1 MDKYFELL
9 NRSFDFLIRV
19 EQVYVERFLCL
30 GVMGFAFCQMLFDEC
45 QAFLLGLP
53 LHQGAVLCVK
63 PHVLY
68 DGSRG
73 GFEVNAFAL
82 LVDVFHVVEEARGSA
97 AAADDYVFR

>member
-30 GVMGFAFCQMLFDEC
+30 GVMGFAVCQMLFDAG

-53 LHQGAVLCVK
+53 LRLHFGRA
-63 PHVLY
+63 
-68 DGSRG
+68 
-73 GFEVNAFAL
+73 AFPWEQTDKVAAL
-82 LVDVFHVVEEARGSA
+82 KDILG
-97 AAADDYVFR
+97 